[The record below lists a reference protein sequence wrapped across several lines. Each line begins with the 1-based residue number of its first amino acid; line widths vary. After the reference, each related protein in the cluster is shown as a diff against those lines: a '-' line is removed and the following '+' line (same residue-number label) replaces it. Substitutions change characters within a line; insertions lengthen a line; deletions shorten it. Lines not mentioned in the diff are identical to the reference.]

1 MAKPAPMSYNEKV
14 KKTVA
19 RIMNE
24 KNDNPRDSTFKF
36 IQAYHPEAQH
46 ISLRYPG
53 KFVKSLGTE
62 TFTVNNRTFQM
73 DGAELVNP
81 DNVLPC
87 ESTLNPEQQTTPPNA
102 TKIHAMYDYK
112 LQLTFKHKIPSLN
125 VIVTNIGDEDHTV
138 IYESHGDAFKVYM
151 RVFNDEEI
159 SKRLNTLTNNIK
171 NKKLLSEIEVLDFA
185 YILLF
190 AQENKAKI
198 YSEKVVELFCVIK
211 YLNKTLQLDIH
222 YVLKKLIRLHFRDDE
237 NKTKELLTMI
247 TQAVHPE
254 VLENMNTLQ
263 KMARKIEEKD
273 NLLLEKDK
281 VISEQDKEL
290 SEKDNVI
297 SKQDKEILRLKNQLK
312 RKRNLS

>member
-1 MAKPAPMSYNEKV
+1 M
-14 KKTVA
+14 
-19 RIMNE
+19 
-24 KNDNPRDSTFKF
+24 
-36 IQAYHPEAQH
+36 
-46 ISLRYPG
+46 
-53 KFVKSLGTE
+53 
-62 TFTVNNRTFQM
+62 
-73 DGAELVNP
+73 
-81 DNVLPC
+81 
-87 ESTLNPEQQTTPPNA
+87 
-102 TKIHAMYDYK
+102 
-112 LQLTFKHKIPSLN
+112 
-125 VIVTNIGDEDHTV
+125 
-138 IYESHGDAFKVYM
+138 
-151 RVFNDEEI
+151 
-159 SKRLNTLTNNIK
+159 
-171 NKKLLSEIEVLDFA
+171 DFA

-312 RKRNLS
+312 EKET